1 MRVSIEIRDTIQA
14 PAGSNAW
21 PESAGDKNIIVE
33 IPYRC
38 LKGAAVSK
46 HVVRVTV
53 TVKITQGSPGLCQ
66 HVVPATRR
74 SFPWVCRLGRGL
86 QVRLCLFCCPTGLQ
100 RVAGTRVLLRQIHV
114 TGERRESECNATR
127 ENDCTRSQKARP
139 LHAFACYRT

>member
-38 LKGAAVSK
+38 LKGAAISK

-66 HVVPATRR
+66 HVVTDTRR
-74 SFPWVCRLGRGL
+74 SFTWVCRLRRGSH
-86 QVRLCLFCCPTGLQ
+86 VRLRLFCCPTGLQ
-100 RVAGTRVLLRQIHV
+100 RVAGMRDVLMQLHAP
-114 TGERRESECNATR
+114 GERR
-127 ENDCTRSQKARP
+127 
-139 LHAFACYRT
+139 ACE